1 MFLLKISEGRHL
13 FGDHHDLAVPTRSQS
28 NTSLSCSIGLHCSFL
43 GEIQIKQFSLASGS
57 CFQKRKLLSN
67 TRSTPNVARSSQ
79 LLKLQGIETKKE
91 DSTLPSQ
98 PTLKIARIF
107 YMLTF
112 WWADCSEVTHVI
124 DGPPLVNDPY
134 GTSEVAACFSC
145 TWLWFIIPSC
155 GLPY

>member
-1 MFLLKISEGRHL
+1 MKINSSKCSSWRFLR
-13 FGDHHDLAVPTRSQS
+13 GD
-28 NTSLSCSIGLHCSFL
+28 TSLEIITILLSLQGVSPTLVCSFL

-145 TWLWFIIPSC
+145 TWLWFITPSC